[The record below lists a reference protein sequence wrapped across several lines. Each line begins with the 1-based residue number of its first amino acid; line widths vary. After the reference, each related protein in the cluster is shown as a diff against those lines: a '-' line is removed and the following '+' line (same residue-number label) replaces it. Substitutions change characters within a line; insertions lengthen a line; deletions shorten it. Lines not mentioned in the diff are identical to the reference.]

1 MRDFAANIL
10 AAAAP
15 DVQPLAFNWAFSKWL
30 VLLAVLIAGT
40 SIFYLYRAQKRIA
53 SPRLVKT
60 LTAIRLAIVVLMF
73 VLLAG
78 PVYQWR
84 HVRNSRP
91 TLWVLIDQ
99 STSMARADH
108 QMSQAERLVWARA
121 LKLLPTDATTRAAT
135 NPSTQGTFDVVA
147 NKTRLEFAIEAVK
160 LLHAPA
166 GVETKLVAFADSVTP
181 VTVSQTDKLPDDLK
195 NAMKPTGYST
205 DLVGALR
212 WVNEQIGPDDRAS
225 VVVISDGRQNSA
237 GAGASADLI
246 EPARLLAARD
256 VKVFTVAIGSDQ
268 VVPDAAIEQIDAP
281 DWIYQ
286 GDTLRAAALV
296 RLDGLA
302 GKPVTV
308 EFKQVSPTTPST
320 RAPQTQPTTAPT
332 DRATRVVTFDDTP
345 EGTGVFEYE
354 LNVRPVA
361 GEAVAQNNAQRLRVT
376 VKKDRLNVLVVDQQ
390 PRWEYR
396 YLTNYL
402 ERDRRVKL
410 QKILLEPA
418 EILGVDRPPP
428 VTAFPENPSTEAQL
442 LPGTFEQWAA
452 FDLIVLG
459 DVPPDRLPPAQQAFI
474 AKAVKDR
481 GMSVIFIAGQQNMP
495 ARYSTDFAGLFP
507 VELTSARTTQD
518 VAAHLKSGFRPTVTP
533 EGAASV
539 LGQFALDASHN
550 AELCAMLPTCYW
562 HSEQTRAKPAAS
574 VLWTLDE
581 TTANAPTAQPST
593 TRDASRD
600 RALLATMPLG
610 LGRVMYLA
618 SDSTWRLRQ
627 VNGENLH
634 ERFWGQV
641 VRWVV
646 GDDLPAGGRLVKFG
660 ADKPRYA
667 AGEPVT
673 VTARLLAPK
682 DATPLLGKDVKVVA
696 KSAGGRQLSETRL
709 TEIPDAPGY
718 YKCTIPAGLP
728 QGRVELSLAGDEVEK
743 SLAADPT
750 VVTRTLA
757 LDVLPHRDDE
767 SANLNTDFPALSRIA
782 QASGGVAVAGPD
794 AGLVAQHLPGEN
806 VRTEKVEQ
814 AGLFSDPRDSATRL
828 THWAFLA
835 LFVGLLTAEWVIR
848 KSAGLV

>member
-1 MRDFAANIL
+1 MNQLAANIL
-10 AAAAP
+10 AAAAGP

-30 VLLAVLIAGT
+30 VLLAVVVAGV
-40 SIFYLYRAQKRIA
+40 SIFYLYRAQRRIA
-53 SPRLVKT
+53 PPRLVKT

-91 TLWVLIDQ
+91 TLWVLVDQ

-108 QMSQAERLVWARA
+108 QMSQAERLAWARA
-121 LKLLPTDATTRAAT
+121 LKLLPTDATTRSAT

-147 NKTRLEFAIEAVK
+147 NKTRLELAIEAVK

-166 GVETKLVAFADSVTP
+166 GVETRLVAFADAVTP
-181 VTVSQTDKLPDDLK
+181 VTVSQNEKLPDVLK
-195 NAMKPTGYST
+195 NALKPSGYST
-205 DLVGALR
+205 DLAGALR

-225 VVVISDGRQNSA
+225 VVVISDGRQSA
-237 GAGASADLI
+237 ARTGASADLI

-256 VKVFTVAIGSDQ
+256 VHVYTVAIGSDQ
-268 VVPDAAIEQIDAP
+268 LVPDAAIEQIDAP

-302 GKPVTV
+302 GRPVTV
-308 EFKQVSPTTPST
+308 EFKQISPAAPAT
-320 RAPQTQPTTAPT
+320 RTPQTQPTTAPT
-332 DRATRVVTFDDTP
+332 DRATRVVAFDDKP

-361 GEAVAQNNAQRLRVT
+361 GEAGAQNNAQRLRVT
-376 VKKDRLNVLVVDQQ
+376 VKKDRLNVLVVDRQ

-402 ERDRRVKL
+402 ERDRRVKI

-428 VTAFPENPSTEAQL
+428 VTASPDNPSTEAQL
-442 LPGTFEQWAA
+442 LPQTFEQWAA

-459 DVPPDRLPPAQQAFI
+459 DVPPERLPPDHQAFI

-481 GMSVIFIAGQQNMP
+481 GKSVIFIAGQQNMP
-495 ARYSTDFAGLFP
+495 SRYANDFAGLFP
-507 VELTSARTTQD
+507 VELTSAWTSQH
-518 VAAHLKSGFRPTVTP
+518 VATHLKDGFSPSVTP

-539 LGQFALDASHN
+539 LGQFTLDASHN
-550 AELCAMLPTCYW
+550 AELSLMLPKCYW

-574 VLWTLDE
+574 VLWTIEDVS
-581 TTANAPTAQPST
+581 AAPTTQSSQA
-593 TRDASRD
+593 RDASRD

-646 GDDLPAGGRLVKFG
+646 GDDLPAGGKLVKFG
-660 ADKPRYA
+660 ADKLRYA

-673 VTARLLAPK
+673 VTARLLAPT
-682 DATPLLGKDVKVVA
+682 DMTPLVGKDVTLVA
-696 KSAGGRQLSETRL
+696 KTAGGKQLSEMRL
-709 TEIPDAPGY
+709 AELPDAPGY
-718 YKCTIPAGLP
+718 YKGTIPGLP
-728 QGRVELSLAGDEVEK
+728 EGRVELSLAGGEVEK
-743 SLAADPT
+743 SFAADAT
-750 VVTRTLA
+750 VVTRTLV

-767 SANLNTDFPALSRIA
+767 SANLNTDFPALSRVA
-782 QASGGVAVAGPD
+782 QASGGLAVVGPD
-794 AGLVAQHLPGEN
+794 AGLIAQHLPSEEFKS
-806 VRTEKVEQ
+806 EKLEQ
-814 AGLFSDPRDSATRL
+814 AGLFSDPQYRATRR
-828 THWAFLA
+828 THWTFLA